1 MYKVEVQNLHDD
13 LKAVV
18 QNKNDEIYRVQEQ
31 CQHKITS
38 ISHKNDSDMA
48 EVKDIC
54 DREIKKLYR
63 LVEDKEKT
71 LRKISEKGVEYER
84 EN

>member
-1 MYKVEVQNLHDD
+1 
-13 LKAVV
+13 
-18 QNKNDEIYRVQEQ
+18 
-31 CQHKITS
+31 
-38 ISHKNDSDMA
+38 MA

-63 LVEDKEKT
+63 EVEDKEKT